1 MVVSQVSLGR
11 KNRLWFSFDG
21 LDAAYVFDQNCRTVF
36 GSAVCGRI
44 TLYPGV
50 RIRSSVAAGRYA
62 RLPTGHPQGYQD
74 SFTAFVGDVYA
85 AVAGETPDGLPT
97 FEDGLRATR
106 ITAAVVES
114 ARSGNWVNVPEGP

>member
-1 MVVSQVSLGR
+1 MEARFFPPRAS
-11 KNRLWFSFDG
+11 
-21 LDAAYVFDQNCRTVF
+21 
-36 GSAVCGRI
+36 
-44 TLYPGV
+44 
-50 RIRSSVAAGRYA
+50 

-85 AVAGETPDGLPT
+85 AVVGEKPDGLPT
-97 FEDGLRATR
+97 FEAGLRATR